1 MWQWG
6 RVCVRVGKEREN
18 EKGGW
23 GEMFASLLYPHSLS
37 LSHTHTHTIT
47 HKFILSQMY
56 LKSSSFFV
64 TTACA
69 HTKITLNPQ
78 VRVSVRSLSS
88 SGFLTLSLP
97 PSRTFPPLL
106 SLSRPPVL
114 SLSVSPSL
122 SLSPSRCLSV
132 FLVLF
137 PRFHSLTRSF
147 ALARSLSLSLAPY
160 RALFL
165 SSDSPPLSLALA
177 RLLALSTLCLTWAML
192 AAMNTPDD
200 SEHFTLHLFGSSV
213 GSINQKA

>member
-1 MWQWG
+1 VWQWG

-47 HKFILSQMY
+47 HKFMLSQMY

-69 HTKITLNPQ
+69 HTKITLNPR

-137 PRFHSLTRSF
+137 PFHSLTRAF
-147 ALARSLSLSLAPY
+147 ALSRSLSLPIALSFSPQTAPHY
-160 RALFL
+160 LWL
-165 SSDSPPLSLALA
+165 
-177 RLLALSTLCLTWAML
+177 LLAYSLSQL
-192 AAMNTPDD
+192 
-200 SEHFTLHLFGSSV
+200 SV
-213 GSINQKA
+213 LRGQCWLQ